1 MNDSHLNHKLTDNL
15 LVDLIITSKDPI
27 FFKVL
32 YERYALMEYNK
43 CLSFSNNNHEAEDL
57 CQDIFLK
64 LFDKIKTFKGTSK
77 FSTWLYSFTYNHCVN
92 YYHRNKFRKY
102 EKSTLNI
109 EQIFD
114 DTSKYVHDED
124 THKTLKIKRLNI
136 VLGLISSDDK
146 EILISKYQDFKS
158 IKDLMKLYNVGE
170 SAIKMRLKRA
180 KEKLLGMYSVMYSE
194 SVK

>member
-1 MNDSHLNHKLTDNL
+1 MNDSHLTYKLTDNV
-15 LVDLIITSKDPI
+15 LVDLIITSQDPI
-27 FFKVL
+27 LFKVL
-32 YERYALMEYNK
+32 YERYALMVYNK

-194 SVK
+194 SVE

>member
-1 MNDSHLNHKLTDNL
+1 MNDSHLNHKLTDNV

-32 YERYALMEYNK
+32 YERYALMVYNK

-92 YYHRNKFRKY
+92 YYHRNKFKKY
-102 EKSTLNI
+102 EKNTLHI
-109 EQIFD
+109 EQLCE
-114 DTSKYVHDED
+114 DTSKENLDD
-124 THKTLKIKRLNI
+124 DSNQTLQLERLTR
-136 VLGLISSDDK
+136 VLGLIPRDDK

-194 SVK
+194 SVE

>member
-1 MNDSHLNHKLTDNL
+1 MNDSHLNHKLTDNV

-27 FFKVL
+27 FFKLL

-194 SVK
+194 SVE

>member
-1 MNDSHLNHKLTDNL
+1 LNDSHLNHKLTDNL

>member
-1 MNDSHLNHKLTDNL
+1 LNDSHLNHKLTDNV
-15 LVDLIITSKDPI
+15 LVDLIITSKAPI

-32 YERYALMEYNK
+32 YERYALMVYNK
-43 CLSFSNNNHEAEDL
+43 CLSFSNNNHEDEDL

-92 YYHRNKFRKY
+92 YYHRNKFKKY
-102 EKSTLNI
+102 EMNTLHI
-109 EQIFD
+109 EQLYE
-114 DTSKYVHDED
+114 DTSKENLDD
-124 THKTLKIKRLNI
+124 DSNQTLQLERLTI
-136 VLGLISSDDK
+136 VLGLIPRDDK

-158 IKDLMKLYNVGE
+158 IKDLMKLHNVGE